1 LIHASKNIDK
11 ERAKLLGIDYASVST
26 GAIIGSATLYD
37 VKKYKNKAEFERDK
51 NKHYADITKSGSY
64 RYEPPLLSLRNL

>member
-1 LIHASKNIDK
+1 
-11 ERAKLLGIDYASVST
+11 
-26 GAIIGSATLYD
+26 LYD

>member
-1 LIHASKNIDK
+1 
-11 ERAKLLGIDYASVST
+11 
-26 GAIIGSATLYD
+26 LYD

-64 RYEPPLLSLRNL
+64 RYEPPLLSLRLVARYKQLPFSYLHDKK